1 MNHAPLDRKAL
12 ERVLQPV
19 GSGRLLPREAYTSEA
34 VLEWEKRHL
43 FEASWVCVGR
53 ADDLARAGDQKGVR
67 VGSDTLLLARGPDG
81 ALRAF
86 YNVCRHRAHELL
98 QAGECTNDRLLR
110 CPYHGWTYE
119 LDGSLHPSVKSSH
132 APGFDPTA
140 EGLVKAR
147 VHDWHGFV
155 FVNASGDAPPFAEW
169 TSDLEELTAPYAPER
184 LRVGA
189 THSYEIAANWKL
201 AIENYNE
208 CYHCPRIHPQLCRV
222 SPPDSGH
229 NNPRRGAFMGGPMEL
244 LPHAVTMSMDGQSG
258 GVMLPGLGEALLRE
272 VHYYALLPNLLL
284 SLHPDYVMTHRM
296 EPRGPDRT
304 FIECQWLF
312 PVAALEKPG
321 FDPKYAVEFW
331 DATNWQDWRAIESVQ
346 RGITSRGYVPGTL
359 TPEEDAVHQFVTR
372 VARAYLEGRFDPV
385 GQATPV

>member
-1 MNHAPLDRKAL
+1 
-12 ERVLQPV
+12 
-19 GSGRLLPREAYTSEA
+19 
-34 VLEWEKRHL
+34 
-43 FEASWVCVGR
+43 
-53 ADDLARAGDQKGVR
+53 
-67 VGSDTLLLARGPDG
+67 
-81 ALRAF
+81 
-86 YNVCRHRAHELL
+86 VCRHRAHELL

-119 LDGSLHPSVKSSH
+119 LDGSLHPSVKASH
-132 APGFDPTA
+132 VPGFDPTG

-147 VHDWHGFV
+147 VHEWHGFV
-155 FVNASGDAPPFAEW
+155 FVNASGDAPPFLEW
-169 TSDLEELTAPYAPER
+169 IGDLEELTAPYAPER

-222 SPPDSGH
+222 SPPESGH

-244 LPHAVTMSMDGQSG
+244 LPHAVTMSMDGKSG

-272 VHYYALLPNLLL
+272 VHYYALLPHLLL

-296 EPRGPDRT
+296 EPRGPGRT

-312 PVAALEKPG
+312 PVEALKKPA

-346 RGITSRGYVPGTL
+346 RGISSRGYVPGTL
-359 TPEEDAVHQFVTR
+359 TPDEDAVRQFVTR

-385 GQATPV
+385 GQATAV

>member
-1 MNHAPLDRKAL
+1 MRTAPLDRAAL
-12 ERVLQPV
+12 ERVLLPA

-34 VLEWEKRHL
+34 LLEWEEQHV
-43 FEASWVCVGR
+43 FGASWVCVGR
-53 ADDLARAGDQKGVR
+53 SDDLARPGDQKGVR
-67 VGSDTLLLARGPDG
+67 VGRDTLLLARGADG
-81 ALRAF
+81 TLRAF

-132 APGFDPTA
+132 VPAFDPSA

-147 VHDWHGFV
+147 VQEWHGFV

-169 TSDLEELTAPYAPER
+169 IGDLEGLTSPYTPER

-201 AIENYNE
+201 AVENYNE

-222 SPPDSGH
+222 SPPESGH

-244 LPHAVTMSMDGQSG
+244 VPHAVTMSMDGKSG
-258 GVMLPGLGEALLRE
+258 GVNIPGIEGALLRE
-272 VHYYALLPNLLL
+272 VHYYALMPNLLL

-296 EPRGPDRT
+296 EPRGTGRT

-312 PVAALEKPG
+312 PKEALEKPG

-346 RGITSRGYVPGTL
+346 RGIASRGYVPGTL
-359 TPEEDAVHQFVTR
+359 VPDEEAVHQFVTR
-372 VARAYLEGRFDPV
+372 MARTYLEGRFDPV
-385 GQATPV
+385 GQAATV